1 MEWIMTTAFETW
13 HAKEVEKG
21 LIDIKFAVV
30 RGKGVSAEAIQNEL
44 LGSEA
49 ALAQGFLRPAPQATS
64 MVPDRIT
71 AFVNQA

>member
-1 MEWIMTTAFETW
+1 MNTAFETW

-30 RGKGVSAEAIQNEL
+30 RGKGVSVEAIQNEL
-44 LGSEA
+44 LGAEG

-64 MVPDRIT
+64 MIPDRIK
-71 AFVNQA
+71 AFVSAS